1 MYRHIK
7 TLKALLLSSIVIILV
22 VVSFNLYIQLSQVSE
37 KVLHLAQM
45 ELKSLLENFTDAKQL
60 DETNFI
66 YIKFTDRNDTTIYF
80 KEEKRLKKIIQDF
93 HVYDHHLVTVNTGNI
108 YEKIIHNQQ
117 ENKFY
122 FEFKHPYIFENIN
135 GYIEGIYLFPDQEL
149 QKIYKSI
156 FYSIIEV
163 VASILVAFLLL
174 YPVIIYLNKAYILQ
188 SQKLLEANL
197 EIMSV
202 LGGAVAK
209 RDSETNAHNY
219 RVTLYA
225 VEFAHK
231 LNMDDKQTMSLIK
244 GAFLH
249 DVGKIGIS
257 DNILLKAGKLSIQEF
272 EIMKKHVDFGIE
284 IISNSSWLDDAHDV
298 VAYHHERYDGEGYT
312 QGLKAQNIPLNAR
325 IFMICDVFDALTS
338 RRPYKEGYS
347 LDISIEMIKERA
359 GTHFDVELVSVFCTF
374 IPEFY
379 NKISLIES
387 DEQLHT
393 LLHEEIKYLYKLDD
407 S

>member
-1 MYRHIK
+1 MYRDMK
-7 TLKALLLSSIVIILV
+7 TLKALLVSSIVIIV
-22 VVSFNLYIQLSQVSE
+22 VIVSFNLYIKLSQVSE

-45 ELKSLLENFTDAKQL
+45 ELKFLLENLSDRRDMDKN
-60 DETNFI
+60 NFI
-66 YIKFTDRNDTTIYF
+66 YIKFIDKNDKTIYF
-80 KEEKRLKKIIQDF
+80 KKQERLKKLIQDF
-93 HVYDHHLVTVNTGNI
+93 KIYDHHLVTINTGDI

-122 FEFKHPYIFENIN
+122 FEFKHPYIFKNIN
-135 GYIEGIYLFPDQEL
+135 GYIEGIYLFPDKEL
-149 QKIYKSI
+149 EKIYKNI

-163 VASILVAFLLL
+163 VTSILVAFLLL

-209 RDSETNAHNY
+209 RDSETNTHNY

-225 VEFAHK
+225 VEFAHN
-231 LNMDDKQTMSLIK
+231 LNIEDKQIMSLIK

-257 DNILLKAGKLSIQEF
+257 DNILLKAGKLSTQEF
-272 EIMKKHVDFGIE
+272 EIMKKHVEYGVE

-298 VAYHHERYDGEGYT
+298 VAYHHERYDGKGYT
-312 QGLKAQNIPLNAR
+312 QGLKAENIPLNAR

-338 RRPYKEGYS
+338 KRPYKEGYS

-359 GTHFDVELVSVFCTF
+359 GTHFDAELVDVFCEF
-374 IPEFY
+374 IPHLY

-393 LLHEEIKYLYKLDD
+393 LLHEKIKYLYKLDE